1 MDVSISKKI
10 FIIYL
15 CVCVHMEIYRYRHRY
30 RHKYNNTHIYIYIIH
45 ICVLLYTILLYIF
58 PYVSRAISGS
68 CCFPL
73 GLLRY
78 QNLLEESPWQF
89 FMPRSSAMLW
99 QRYQRHQK
107 AAPSKLQQVAGCCSL
122 ELPPEMVL
130 LGISWRSQCAD
141 TAGQFWLRS

>member
-1 MDVSISKKI
+1 MYLFIYMYLYMDIMDMDVSISKKI

-15 CVCVHMEIYRYRHRY
+15 CVCIWRYIDIDIGIDI
-30 RHKYNNTHIYIYIIH
+30 NTTTHIYIYIIH
-45 ICVLLYTILLYIF
+45 ICILLYTILLYIF

-107 AAPSKLQQVAGCCSL
+107 TAPSKLQQVAGCCSL

-130 LGISWRSQCAD
+130 LGIS
-141 TAGQFWLRS
+141 